1 MAMQVIDTTIA
12 PLWEGS
18 VHCRG
23 ARSESIEGHAA
34 MLTFQRRWSLA
45 GVRRVGECPL
55 DLQYRHVVD
64 RPRRQCQSRTT
75 RPLTRGET
83 WRSQTPDL
91 LVHPA
96 ESTLSSSSV
105 VTSASPSSTSPSST
119 NPSSAASPTTSRT
132 STTTRHIPLLAGQAG
147 KSGVWVQGAMLSQ
160 QIEIVVAHATDPLL
174 AGPSVTASD
183 LSAKKKVST
192 VAERSPL
199 VEGRAP

>member
-34 MLTFQRRWSLA
+34 MLTFQRRWSLT

-83 WRSQTPDL
+83 WRSQTPGL
-91 LVHPA
+91 LVNPA
-96 ESTLSSSSV
+96 ESTLCSSPAV
-105 VTSASPSSTSPSST
+105 ASASPSSTS
-119 NPSSAASPTTSRT
+119 PSSAASPTTSRT

-174 AGPSVTASD
+174 VGPSVTASD
-183 LSAKKKVST
+183 LSTKKKVST